1 MAGFKPLLCKVRH
14 LISLES
20 KPLQIG
26 AGAVVE
32 RRDLVGIGQFA
43 IEIVGV
49 NWRAVLGGERVHG
62 DVRDTLLRSKVDRFA
77 DIPTRLPL
85 QSDHDICTLIDVAE
99 QAAGFNKICRGVPA
113 TELLKLRIDRRL
125 QPDGKAVD
133 ARPLVGSDFLRRNGA
148 RVHLDGNFGIRRER
162 VAGANLIHAPD
173 DPLRVDHRGSPSAD
187 IHGIE
192 SFIFQ
197 FCTAEFHLLID
208 ARHVSIG
215 KADLP
220 GVGSK
225 IAVAALRCAKRNVD
239 VDPCHINLSSLLGN
253 YA

>member
-14 LISLES
+14 LISLEP
-20 KPLQIG
+20 KLFQIG

-43 IEIVGV
+43 IEIVSV
-49 NWRAVLGGERVHG
+49 NWRAVLGGERVHR

-85 QSDHDICTLIDVAE
+85 QSDHDICTLIDVTE

-113 TELLKLRIDRRL
+113 AELLKLRIDRRL

-133 ARPLVGSDFLRRNGA
+133 ARPLVGSDFLLRDRTG
-148 RVHLDGNFGIRRER
+148 VHLDGNFGIRCKSI
-162 VAGANLIHAPD
+162 AGANLIHAPD
-173 DPLRVDHRGSPSAD
+173 DPLRVDHRRRSPAD

-197 FCTAEFHLLID
+197 LRRPEFYLFIN

-220 GVGSK
+220 GIGSK
-225 IAVAALRCAKRNVD
+225 IAVTALGRAKGNMN
-239 VDPCHINLSSLLGN
+239 VDPCHINLPSLLGN